1 MRKRRRWL
9 HWLEMEQM
17 TIDELARTA
26 GTTTRNIRA
35 YQTRGLLP
43 PPTLVG
49 RVGHYDGGHLARLR
63 LIARLQDQ
71 GFSLAA
77 IARLLSAWNT
87 RQSLSELLGFEEALT
102 EPWST
107 ERSERVAAGQFEAT
121 YRQLGDDPT
130 LVDRAVSLGL
140 LVRDG
145 ADFLVPNP
153 ELLRIGTEL
162 VALGIPVEQTL
173 DEFEALKGQAGA
185 IAERFVGLF
194 ERFVWDPFVAAGM
207 PAERLAEVTDTL
219 RRLRPLA
226 ARGVAATLSMA
237 MDEAVASATA
247 SHLSPLVERAPAAS

>member
-1 MRKRRRWL
+1 MAGMAEAR
-9 HWLEMEQM
+9 M
-17 TIDELARTA
+17 TIDELARAA
-26 GTTTRNIRA
+26 GTTTRNVRA

-49 RVGHYDGGHLARLR
+49 RVGRYDHGHLARLR

-107 ERSERVAAGQFEAT
+107 ERSERIPSSEVGAA
-121 YRQLGDDPT
+121 YRQLGDDPA
-130 LVDRAVSLGL
+130 LLDRAVSLGL

-162 VALGIPVEQTL
+162 VALGIPIEQTL
-173 DEFEALKGQAGA
+173 NEFEALKTQAGA
-185 IAERFVGLF
+185 IAGRFVELF
-194 ERFVWDPFVAAGM
+194 ERFVWDPFVEAGM
-207 PAERLAEVTDTL
+207 PGERLTEVTDTL

-226 ARGVAATLSMA
+226 ARGVAATLGMA
-237 MDEAVASATA
+237 MDEAVASATV
-247 SHLSPLVERAPAAS
+247 SHLSPLVERAPA